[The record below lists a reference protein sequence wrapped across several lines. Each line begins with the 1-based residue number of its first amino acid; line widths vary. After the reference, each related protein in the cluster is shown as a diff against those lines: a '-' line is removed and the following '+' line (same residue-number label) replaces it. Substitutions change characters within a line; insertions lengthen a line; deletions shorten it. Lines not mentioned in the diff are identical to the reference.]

1 MKKWRKEVRTAPSK
15 FGPHHFT
22 SCFMRDLYLHC
33 FDVSDMSELY
43 VLKMTPSRIFPF
55 ALDWIFLYLNCTR
68 KNLVNLQ
75 FIKKLKHFN
84 RGTTYLNK

>member
-1 MKKWRKEVRTAPSK
+1 MRTAPSK

-68 KNLVNLQ
+68 KTGEFTVHQKAKTNPQTQLL
-75 FIKKLKHFN
+75 
-84 RGTTYLNK
+84 T